1 MSWVRSPS
9 PAPLSASSRGLYP
22 SVTTLL
28 FGAQNPGR
36 TVTRI
41 FVPLFRPSTDSGTP
55 RRTALR
61 SRSTFGNQPFIWS
74 ELSRSSPFEIDGSR
88 TCRLTYLPCAL
99 RTDVPISIRP
109 ITYSAPPVPRSPDT
123 PDLGESPVFGVV
135 VQIQEDLDVRR
146 DLFRPAA
153 ETTEVRA
160 HGFRVEDRPGEIG
173 PFGLHIDVQRPPE
186 RVARDRE
193 CRSAGGL
200 LPLPFVTEQRRT
212 LLALR
217 LFRDVERGQALFL
230 LQGDVG
236 AGPEKSHQ
244 GVRVSKVGGHH
255 QGGPAVLVLA
265 VHVGLRLQDALDGT
279 HVVADR
285 REDERRG
292 VLEVPG
298 FEVGG

>member
-99 RTDVPISIRP
+99 RSDVPISIRSQHSRSAPFEIEGSRTCRLTYLPCALRTDVPISIRP

-123 PDLGESPVFGVV
+123 PDLGESPAFGLLSKSRK
-135 VQIQEDLDVRR
+135 ISTS
-146 DLFRPAA
+146 A
-153 ETTEVRA
+153 ETFFA
-160 HGFRVEDRPGEIG
+160 
-173 PFGLHIDVQRPPE
+173 
-186 RVARDRE
+186 
-193 CRSAGGL
+193 
-200 LPLPFVTEQRRT
+200 PLPKPPRYAPT
-212 LLALR
+212 
-217 LFRDVERGQALFL
+217 
-230 LQGDVG
+230 
-236 AGPEKSHQ
+236 
-244 GVRVSKVGGHH
+244 
-255 QGGPAVLVLA
+255 
-265 VHVGLRLQDALDGT
+265 
-279 HVVADR
+279 
-285 REDERRG
+285 
-292 VLEVPG
+292 G
-298 FEVGG
+298 FG